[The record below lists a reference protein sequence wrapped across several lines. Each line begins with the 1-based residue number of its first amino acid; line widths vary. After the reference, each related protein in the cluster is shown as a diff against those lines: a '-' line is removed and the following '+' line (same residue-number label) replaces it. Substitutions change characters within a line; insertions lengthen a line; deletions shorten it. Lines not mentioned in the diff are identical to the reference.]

1 MPGEDSGE
9 LAAAFLR
16 RGVIMRPLSRGWMR
30 VTVGSESE
38 NRRFV
43 EVLDEVLDAIRD

>member
-1 MPGEDSGE
+1 
-9 LAAAFLR
+9 
-16 RGVIMRPLSRGWMR
+16 